1 MEIFKR
7 NVTNWAVCDS
17 MTPRIFAKHTGELLP
32 IIKKWL
38 QSAHPYTVR
47 FGLRMLMCFYLEKE
61 FASEINALAASV
73 CSEEYYVNMMQA
85 WYFATAL
92 AKQYDSTVPFV
103 EERRLSPWV
112 HNKTIQKAV
121 ESFRITAEQK
131 AHLKTLRLNL
141 RRRGAKNEPVLTS
154 KSDSNESKRI
164 EVVAAIIEKNGKI
177 LICRRAENKTRAL
190 KWEFPGGKLES
201 GETYLEHIPFDLY
214 EMFDEIAVLNG
225 QSLQRKNI
233 TLTFEHCENLHNKLI
248 GSPLHVKR
256 ILMNIIGNAIKY
268 GKNGGYVKV
277 SVSESGFDEKIP
289 DTVVINIT
297 CKDNGIGM
305 GENFM
310 KVMFEPF
317 MQEND
322 HARTFYQGTGLG
334 LAIAKRLTENM
345 NGKIDC
351 VSRKNIGT
359 CFTVSLPFETDNSCE
374 CTDRSKVTVGE
385 ISLEGLTIL
394 LAEDNRLNMEITEF
408 LLTNEGAT
416 VIKAWN
422 GKEALE
428 LFEQAEPG
436 TFDIILMDLMMPV
449 MSGLETAKN
458 IRALQRPDAK
468 TIPIIAM
475 TANAFSDDVADCKA
489 AGMNEHVSKPLDA
502 DKLIET
508 IAKYVSG

>member
-1 MEIFKR
+1 MSVEVEKEMLNAILAARDEEYADFTAKLIPNVPRESIIGVRTPQLRSIAKR
-7 NVTNWAVCDS
+7 FGKNAGIDEFLSALPHEYHEQNLVHAYIAESIGDFDSAVKTIEACLPYVTNWAVCDS

-190 KWEFPGGKLES
+190 KWEFPGGKIEP
-201 GETYLEHIPFDLY
+201 GETPEQ
-214 EMFDEIAVLNG
+214 AVLRECREELDVDLCVKG
-225 QSLQRKNI
+225 EFMRVLHSYPDIEIQ
-233 TLTFEHCENLHNKLI
+233 LTVFRTAII
-248 GSPLHVKR
+248 GSDPRCIEHKEIRFV
-256 ILMNIIGNAIKY
+256 Y
-268 GKNGGYVKV
+268 P
-277 SVSESGFDEKIP
+277 SELADFELCPADITVAEKI
-289 DTVVINIT
+289 ISEAHLFLNES
-297 CKDNGIGM
+297 M
-305 GENFM
+305 YAGEKNR
-310 KVMFEPF
+310 
-317 MQEND
+317 ND
-322 HARTFYQGTGLG
+322 
-334 LAIAKRLTENM
+334 
-345 NGKIDC
+345 
-351 VSRKNIGT
+351 V
-359 CFTVSLPFETDNSCE
+359 
-374 CTDRSKVTVGE
+374 
-385 ISLEGLTIL
+385 
-394 LAEDNRLNMEITEF
+394 
-408 LLTNEGAT
+408 
-416 VIKAWN
+416 
-422 GKEALE
+422 
-428 LFEQAEPG
+428 
-436 TFDIILMDLMMPV
+436 
-449 MSGLETAKN
+449 
-458 IRALQRPDAK
+458 
-468 TIPIIAM
+468 
-475 TANAFSDDVADCKA
+475 
-489 AGMNEHVSKPLDA
+489 
-502 DKLIET
+502 
-508 IAKYVSG
+508 

>member
-1 MEIFKR
+1 MSVEVEKEMLNAILAARDEEYADFTAKLIPNVPRESIIGVRTPQLRSIAKR
-7 NVTNWAVCDS
+7 FGKNAGIDEFLSALPHEYHEQNLVHAYIAESIGDFDSAVKTIEACLPYVTNWAVCDS

-190 KWEFPGGKLES
+190 KWEFPGGKIEP
-201 GETYLEHIPFDLY
+201 GETPEQ
-214 EMFDEIAVLNG
+214 AVLRECREELDVDLCVKG
-225 QSLQRKNI
+225 EFMRVLHSYPDIEIQ
-233 TLTFEHCENLHNKLI
+233 LTVFRTAII
-248 GSPLHVKR
+248 GSDPRCIEHKEIRFVYL
-256 ILMNIIGNAIKY
+256 
-268 GKNGGYVKV
+268 
-277 SVSESGFDEKIP
+277 SELADFELCPADITVAEKI
-289 DTVVINIT
+289 
-297 CKDNGIGM
+297 
-305 GENFM
+305 
-310 KVMFEPF
+310 
-317 MQEND
+317 
-322 HARTFYQGTGLG
+322 
-334 LAIAKRLTENM
+334 
-345 NGKIDC
+345 
-351 VSRKNIGT
+351 
-359 CFTVSLPFETDNSCE
+359 
-374 CTDRSKVTVGE
+374 
-385 ISLEGLTIL
+385 IS
-394 LAEDNRLNMEITEF
+394 
-408 LLTNEGAT
+408 
-416 VIKAWN
+416 
-422 GKEALE
+422 EAHI
-428 LFEQAEPG
+428 F
-436 TFDIILMDLMMPV
+436 
-449 MSGLETAKN
+449 
-458 IRALQRPDAK
+458 
-468 TIPIIAM
+468 
-475 TANAFSDDVADCKA
+475 
-489 AGMNEHVSKPLDA
+489 
-502 DKLIET
+502 
-508 IAKYVSG
+508 